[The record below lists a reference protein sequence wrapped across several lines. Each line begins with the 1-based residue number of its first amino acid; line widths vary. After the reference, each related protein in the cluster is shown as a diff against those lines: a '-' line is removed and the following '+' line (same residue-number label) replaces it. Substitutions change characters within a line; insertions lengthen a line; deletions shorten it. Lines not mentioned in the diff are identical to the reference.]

1 MKLTLTPLGS
11 FLINAIAFRASIVHT
26 LPQYGDSYDVV
37 IVGGGLSG
45 LAAAKT
51 LQEANKSVLILEAR
65 DRVGGR
71 VENFYLDYGGITE
84 LGAAL
89 VGPTQDHVLALAD
102 DLELETFLEYDS
114 GLNLAFSGEQKQTY
128 SASGSALPSLD
139 ANSTIQLVGAI
150 ASLDIFAA
158 SIDVNAPWNYPNA
171 SLWDSMTLQSW
182 LDSTVTSESVL
193 SFFDVGIAAVFS
205 AKPGELSLLYTLAYI
220 AAAGNQTA
228 MGTLERLLG
237 VNDGAQERRITGGTG
252 LLCTG
257 LARKTGW
264 EHIKLGAAV
273 HSVTQSSTD
282 IYLVSADTLAV
293 AGRNVVVAMSPPLAA
308 RIRYD
313 PILPARRDQLTQRMF
328 MGSLGKAT
336 AIYRT
341 PFWRTANLSGQVV
354 SDKGYARTT
363 FDVSPADASYGA
375 ILGFIEADKMRV
387 LDNATEAEIQDLINS
402 DYVRYFGPQAAN
414 AIQWVFKRW
423 DNSLY
428 SRGGPVVVAGPGTLT
443 GYGDALRKSWGGIHW
458 AGTETSPY
466 WTGYMDGA
474 IRSGERAANEILGI
488 A

>member
-1 MKLTLTPLGS
+1 
-11 FLINAIAFRASIVHT
+11 
-26 LPQYGDSYDVV
+26 
-37 IVGGGLSG
+37 
-45 LAAAKT
+45 
-51 LQEANKSVLILEAR
+51 
-65 DRVGGR
+65 
-71 VENFYLDYGGITE
+71 
-84 LGAAL
+84 
-89 VGPTQDHVLALAD
+89 
-102 DLELETFLEYDS
+102 
-114 GLNLAFSGEQKQTY
+114 
-128 SASGSALPSLD
+128 
-139 ANSTIQLVGAI
+139 
-150 ASLDIFAA
+150 
-158 SIDVNAPWNYPNA
+158 
-171 SLWDSMTLQSW
+171 
-182 LDSTVTSESVL
+182 STVTSETVL

-205 AKPGELSLLYTLAYI
+205 AKPGELSLLYTLAYN

-237 VNDGAQERRITGGTG
+237 VNDGAQERRITGGTS

-273 HSVTQSSTD
+273 HSITQLSTD
-282 IYLVSADTLAV
+282 VYLVSADTLAV
-293 AGRNVVVAMSPPLAA
+293 EGRNIVVAMSPPLAA

-375 ILGFIEADKMRV
+375 ILGFIEADEMRV
-387 LDNATEAEIQDLINS
+387 LDNATEAEMQDLISS

-414 AIQWVFKRW
+414 ATQWVFKRW

-428 SRGGPVVVAGPGTLT
+428 SRGGPVAVAEPETLT
-443 GYGDALRKSWGGIHW
+443 GYSDALRKTCGGIHW